1 MSSSARGRHTTT
13 RRTSL
18 GAVPDLV
25 TPPPVRVDTRRIL
38 AAGTGLWFV
47 AFVALL
53 PFYGWLGDHGHR
65 VWLWTCL
72 AGWVLGLLGLTISS
86 RHRKSGRAV

>member
-1 MSSSARGRHTTT
+1 
-13 RRTSL
+13 
-18 GAVPDLV
+18 VPDLV
-25 TPPPVRVDTRRIL
+25 TPPPMRVNTRRIV
-38 AAGTGLWFV
+38 AAGTGLWFL
-47 AFVALL
+47 AFVVLL

-72 AGWVLGLLGLTISS
+72 AGWVLGLLGLAISS